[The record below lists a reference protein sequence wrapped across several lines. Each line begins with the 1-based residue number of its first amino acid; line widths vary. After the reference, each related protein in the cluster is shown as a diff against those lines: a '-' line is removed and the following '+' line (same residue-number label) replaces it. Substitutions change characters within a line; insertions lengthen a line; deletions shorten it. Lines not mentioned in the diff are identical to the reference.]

1 MCELIG
7 DSDAENTKKQVK
19 YAVNRMNSFAWKH
32 KQPIKR
38 PEFNEVLS
46 VNSKLD
52 WNDNL
57 AAIFE
62 AKLVINRLSS
72 SVLFYCFSRRGW
84 HHSSGNVP
92 IFDVLF

>member
-1 MCELIG
+1 MRQITQTEALIIPRIRREPNLLKALSHDAIFVATCNAILLLG
-7 DSDAENTKKQVK
+7 DVK
-19 YAVNRMNSFAWKH
+19 LAHTSFH
-32 KQPIKR
+32 QS
-38 PEFNEVLS
+38 LLMS

-72 SVLFYCFSRRGW
+72 SVLFYCFSRRG
-84 HHSSGNVP
+84 
-92 IFDVLF
+92 

>member
-1 MCELIG
+1 MLQFLDKNIDQNASPT
-7 DSDAENTKKQVK
+7 DSLFQHYD
-19 YAVNRMNSFAWKH
+19 YDIAVFSGGNASPMVDFARGVVTIQDGRYSK
-32 KQPIKR
+32 
-38 PEFNEVLS
+38 S

-72 SVLFYCFSRRGW
+72 SVLFYCFSRRG
-84 HHSSGNVP
+84 
-92 IFDVLF
+92 

>member
-1 MCELIG
+1 MDDVTSRRVVGSAIPLLSIF
-7 DSDAENTKKQVK
+7 SDRGGGKKGNRTNAKKHVMKIPK
-19 YAVNRMNSFAWKH
+19 YPPFPCFLQEIAV
-32 KQPIKR
+32 P
-38 PEFNEVLS
+38 

-72 SVLFYCFSRRGW
+72 SILFYCFSRRG
-84 HHSSGNVP
+84 
-92 IFDVLF
+92 